1 MKRNI
6 LYIVSLLALL
16 VFLYWLNKRQPVE
29 HVWVQTYNTKDK
41 EPYGAYVFDKL
52 LKSSWGNTYTHSYEN
67 ISRLKANGDLEG
79 KNLLIIT
86 ETFSTTDDDVENLFE
101 YIREGGTALI
111 AMRHNNSSLSRVLHF
126 DVGYDYFSDIS
137 ANPVEKPKDRELRFC
152 TPGLEE
158 KRYYVPAVLGSGLFT
173 FPKID
178 SIKEPV
184 FVIATNSI
192 DNKERVIMFRYEIG
206 KGSLLL
212 SCNPLLYT
220 NYAILNDSVNM
231 FVWNSL
237 SYLQG
242 KPLLRTEY
250 YHAGSNF
257 MENSQSPLRYLRNNP
272 PLKWA
277 LNVTIVVI
285 LLFMFFTAR
294 RKQKAIPVIKAP
306 QNKMLDFVHSITGL
320 YIQKNNNADIIIKKK
335 IYWAD
340 TIKRNYGIDIINETH
355 NPTFFERLASK
366 TNKSPEE
373 IADLFRYLD
382 KIDEK
387 TFVPDSVMMNIIT
400 KINTIR

>member
-1 MKRNI
+1 M
-6 LYIVSLLALL
+6 
-16 VFLYWLNKRQPVE
+16 
-29 HVWVQTYNTKDK
+29 
-41 EPYGAYVFDKL
+41 
-52 LKSSWGNTYTHSYEN
+52 
-67 ISRLKANGDLEG
+67 
-79 KNLLIIT
+79 
-86 ETFSTTDDDVENLFE
+86 
-101 YIREGGTALI
+101 
-111 AMRHNNSSLSRVLHF
+111 
-126 DVGYDYFSDIS
+126 
-137 ANPVEKPKDRELRFC
+137 
-152 TPGLEE
+152 
-158 KRYYVPAVLGSGLFT
+158 
-173 FPKID
+173 
-178 SIKEPV
+178 
-184 FVIATNSI
+184 
-192 DNKERVIMFRYEIG
+192 
-206 KGSLLL
+206 
-212 SCNPLLYT
+212 
-220 NYAILNDSVNM
+220 LNDSVNM

-257 MENSQSPLRYLRNNP
+257 TEDSQSPLRYLRNNP

-387 TFVPDSVMMNIIT
+387 TFVPDSVMMDIIT

>member
-6 LYIVSLLALL
+6 LYIIGLLALL
-16 VFLYWLNKRQPVE
+16 VFLYWLNKREPVE
-29 HVWVQTYNTKDK
+29 HVWIQTYNTEDK
-41 EPYGAYVFDKL
+41 EPYGAFAFDRL
-52 LKSSWGNTYTHSYEN
+52 LKSSWGETYTHSYEN
-67 ISRLKANGDLEG
+67 ISHLKEEGELDG

-86 ETFSTTDDDVENLFE
+86 ETFNTTDDDVEQLLD

-111 AMRHNNSSLSRVLHF
+111 AMRYDNSYLSKSLQYYIGYEHF
-126 DVGYDYFSDIS
+126 SNIS
-137 ANPVEKPKDRELRFC
+137 INPMEKQKANELRFC
-152 TPGLEE
+152 TPNLDEN
-158 KRYYVPAVLGSGLFT
+158 RYHVPAVISSGFFT
-173 FPKID
+173 FYKKD
-178 SIKEPV
+178 SIEYPV
-184 FVIATNSI
+184 FVAATA
-192 DNKERVIMFRYEIG
+192 NKEKVIMARYEIG

-212 SCNPLLYT
+212 SSNPLLYT
-220 NYAILNDSVNM
+220 NFSILNDSVNL

-250 YHAGSNF
+250 YHVGSNF
-257 MENSQSPLRYLRNNP
+257 KESRSSLRYLRNNP

-277 LNVTIVVI
+277 LNVTITVI

-294 RKQKAIPVIKAP
+294 RKQRIIPIIKAP
-306 QNKMLDFVHSITGL
+306 ENKMLDFVHAITGL

-355 NPTFFERLASK
+355 DMVFFERLAAK

-373 IADLFRYLD
+373 ILELFRYLD
-382 KIDEK
+382 KIEDG
-387 TFVPDSVMMNIIT
+387 TFVPDSVMMKIIT
-400 KINTIR
+400 KINTIK